1 MSGAGPKLVP
11 LRRAQEPASPPGL
24 TEDELAT
31 AFTARH
37 QHELR
42 YVAVW
47 GVWLRW
53 RGSSW
58 QRETT
63 LEAFDMARAV
73 CRDAAAGIRNAKL
86 RAKILSAS
94 TRSAVESLARAD
106 RAHAATTDQ
115 WDSDLFTVGTPK
127 GPHT

>member
-1 MSGAGPKLVP
+1 MSGGLKLVP
-11 LRRAQEPASPPGL
+11 LRRTRAPAEPPGL

-37 QHELR
+37 RHELR
-42 YVAVW
+42 YVAAW
-47 GVWLRW
+47 GAWLRW

-58 QRETT
+58 QREAT

-73 CRDAAAGIRNAKL
+73 CRDAAAGIKNAKL

-94 TRSAVESLARAD
+94 TRSAVENLARAD
-106 RAHAATTDQ
+106 RAHAATTEQ
-115 WDSDLFTVGTPK
+115 WDTDPLVIGTP
-127 GPHT
+127 GQHDT